1 MEKLT
6 DAYIKDDKFA
16 AGGELLTLANFGKI
30 HFGKI
35 HLGKTHFGK
44 YSLEKLADT
53 YIKDDKFAAGGD
65 SLTLADIC
73 LLATYSTLKV

>member
-1 MEKLT
+1 MEKH
-6 DAYIKDDKFA
+6 
-16 AGGELLTLANFGKI
+16 TLGNI
-30 HFGKI
+30 Q
-35 HLGKTHFGK
+35 FGK

-73 LLATYSTLKV
+73 LLATYTTLKV